1 MDGYE
6 TLTLEVAE
14 GVATITLNRPERR
27 NAVNAALAA
36 DLRAAVSACDRD
48 PDVAVMILT
57 GSGNTFCAG
66 MDLAA
71 FGAGEAD
78 AILRGEGRFG
88 GFVSQ
93 PRKTPVIAAANG
105 HAIAGGFE
113 LMLACDMVVAS
124 DSAMFGLTESKRG
137 LVAGGGGVFRLAQ
150 RVPRVIA
157 NEMVV
162 TGDLIDAA
170 RMYDLGLV
178 NAVVPA
184 DQVMATALE
193 LATRV
198 TTVAPMSV
206 WLGMDMVRAAETS
219 DEPTL
224 WAMNDDYLTRT
235 TESEDAAEGARAFLE
250 KRAPKWTGR

>member
-1 MDGYE
+1 MDAYN
-6 TLTLEVAE
+6 TLTLSVSDEI
-14 GVATITLNRPERR
+14 ATITLNRPERR
-27 NAVNAALAA
+27 NAVNAELTGE
-36 DLRAAVSACDRD
+36 LRHAVKTCEDD
-48 PDVAVMILT
+48 PNVAVMILT

-78 AILRGEGRFG
+78 AILRGDGRFA

-93 PRKTPVIAAANG
+93 RRTKPVIAAANG

-124 DSAMFGLTESKRG
+124 DAALFGLTESKRG

-157 NEMVV
+157 NEMVI
-162 TGDLIDAA
+162 TGDLIDAR
-170 RMYDLGLV
+170 RMRDLGLV
-178 NAVVPA
+178 NEVVPA
-184 DQVMATALE
+184 DQVMEAARR
-193 LATRV
+193 LAARV
-198 TTVAPMSV
+198 TAGAPMSV
-206 WLGMDMVRAAETS
+206 SLGMDMVRAAAAG
-219 DEPTL
+219 DEEAL
-224 WAMNDDYLTRT
+224 WAMNDDYLTQT

-250 KRAPKWTGR
+250 KRAPEWKGR